1 MPDKTKWPD
10 QAFVTSS
17 TESEKETKCIKELAT
32 KSIQYNEIS
41 EYFYLLSKYKFHK
54 ILKILAWINGFINN
68 CRKAKKSGLLTTE
81 EIEKSLKHLIKQA
94 QREVEHSEKFIYYQR
109 RLNLHKELEGIYE
122 YKVRTE
128 EAYSGYI
135 PSK

>member
-1 MPDKTKWPD
+1 MR
-10 QAFVTSS
+10 
-17 TESEKETKCIKELAT
+17 
-32 KSIQYNEIS
+32 
-41 EYFYLLSKYKFHK
+41 
-54 ILKILAWINGFINN
+54 ILAWINGFINN
-68 CRKAKKSGLLTTE
+68 SRKAKKSGLLTTE

-135 PSK
+135 PSKWVVSQIIMFSTHKSTYHRRVTMTMTKVCSQYRIPTLRNLVIFVIRNCPCA